1 MRKITDNHADG
12 IVQNL
17 LKSRDWRKFL
27 YEIDDGCHRF
37 GKYSKVP
44 KENFIDRVAKSL
56 SEFPGNIINN
66 DNLDNS
72 YVIDILKSRMKEKKI
87 YSVRKMA
94 EEIGINEQE
103 LYHILG
109 NRRNVSNSVLK
120 YLHMKRE
127 IKTHYYHLTNKAP
140 YDSRYWKCNWI
151 TCVGGCGLSGSGGCS
166 SNGYWW
172 DKTCPKH
179 VESCC
184 QHGVGSTKIC
194 TKCNKMNIEIIRK
207 MDKKENKSV
216 KTISGL
222 AK

>member
-1 MRKITDNHADG
+1 MNKITENHADG

-37 GKYSKVP
+37 GKYSRIP

-56 SEFPGNIINN
+56 SEFPGNITSN
-66 DNLDNS
+66 DNFDNS
-72 YVIDILKSRMKEKKI
+72 YVINVLKSRMKEKKI

-109 NRRNVSNSVLK
+109 NRRNVSNSILN

-127 IKTHYYHLTNKAP
+127 VAVHYYHLPDKAP
-140 YDSRYWKCNWI
+140 EDSKHWKCNWI
-151 TCVGGCGLSGSGGCS
+151 TCEGGSGMAGNGICPFK
-166 SNGYWW
+166 GYWW
-172 DKTCPKH
+172 DKRCYKYN
-179 VESCC
+179 EGKC
-184 QHGVGSTKIC
+184 QHGVGVTNVC
-194 TKCNKMNIEIIRK
+194 AKCNKMNIEIVRK
-207 MDKKENKSV
+207 LDKKTRS
-216 KTISGL
+216 ISGL
-222 AK
+222 VR

>member
-1 MRKITDNHADG
+1 MGKITENHADG

-56 SEFPGNIINN
+56 SEFSGNVAPD
-66 DNLDNS
+66 DNFDNA
-72 YVIDILKSRMKEKKI
+72 YVI
-87 YSVRKMA
+87 
-94 EEIGINEQE
+94 
-103 LYHILG
+103 
-109 NRRNVSNSVLK
+109 SVLK
-120 YLHMKRE
+120 KIMNEKGLLGCKEWAKEINMNDQELSHILAGRRSVSGSLLRYLHMY
-127 IKTHYYHLTNKAP
+127 KTTKTFYHHLPNKAP

-172 DKTCPKH
+172 DKTCPKY
-179 VESCC
+179 VEGCC

-194 TKCNKMNIEIIRK
+194 PKCNKMNIEIVRK
-207 MDKKENKSV
+207 MDRKENKSV